1 MVTTEELKVAS
12 EIIYRKILDD
22 DNMWSKIPED
32 LKASLIDGLIEEIPK
47 LIPESQRA
55 ALKAMIALILYEQE
69 EKNEPE

>member
-22 DNMWSKIPED
+22 DNMWNKIPED

-47 LIPESQRA
+47 LIPEHQRS
-55 ALKAMIALILYEQE
+55 ALKAMIALVLYEQE
-69 EKNEPE
+69 NSK

>member
-22 DNMWSKIPED
+22 DNMWRKIPED

-69 EKNEPE
+69 NNK